1 MLVAAGA
8 FLGSIAAGVL
18 ILAGC
23 GGLMEDGPRVT
34 NYAGSSVPTAAG
46 FLFVPVYLL
55 TYVVIRAVEGLPGK
69 QAFGPAESLL
79 VLLLG
84 MCFLGLLDD
93 VFGDGK
99 ASGFKGHIRAMFKGR
114 ITTGLL
120 KALGGFLVALAVSL
134 PFSPRLWELFL
145 NAAVIA
151 LCANLF
157 NLLDMRPGR
166 ALKVFLPSLAG
177 VVALNWKMMD
187 AFVPYL
193 LSVGAVALVLLPGD
207 LSERFMLGDAGSNV
221 LGATVGLGVVI
232 GAGNWWKLGALL
244 FLVLMNILSE
254 KYSFSK
260 AINSNRLLNWMDRL
274 GRKGEKP
281 GETEYK

>member
-1 MLVAAGA
+1 M
-8 FLGSIAAGVL
+8 
-18 ILAGC
+18 LAGC
-23 GGLMEDGPRVT
+23 GGIMEDGPRVT
-34 NYAGSSVPTAAG
+34 NYAGRDVPAAAG

-55 TYVVIRAVEGLPGK
+55 TYVVIRAVEGFPEK
-69 QAFGPAESLL
+69 QVFGPAESLL

-99 ASGFKGHIRAMFKGR
+99 ASGFKGHVRAVFKGQ
-114 ITTGLL
+114 ISTGFL
-120 KALGGFLVALAVSL
+120 KALGGFLVALAASL

-145 NAAVIA
+145 NAVVIA

-166 ALKVFLPSLAG
+166 ALKIFIPALAG

-187 AFVPYL
+187 TFVPYL
-193 LSVGAVALVLLPGD
+193 LSAEAVALVLLPGD
-207 LSERFMLGDAGSNV
+207 LSERFMIGDAGSNV
-221 LGATVGLGVVI
+221 LGATVGLGVAI
-232 GAGNWWKLGALL
+232 GAGNWWKLGVLI
-244 FLVLMNILSE
+244 FLVFMNILSE

-260 AINSNRLLNWMDRL
+260 AINSNRLLSWMDRL

-281 GETEYK
+281 GEAEYN